1 MTMNKEKQKKLEK
14 KGWGFGS
21 AKEFLGLSDE
31 ESAYIELKIKLSSNL
46 RKLRKEQK
54 ITQVELA
61 KILKSSQSR
70 VAKIETGDPSVSLDL
85 IIRSLLALGT
95 SRKDIARTISS

>member
-1 MTMNKEKQKKLEK
+1 MNKEKEK
-14 KGWGFGS
+14 RLAKNGWRIGT

-31 ESAYIELKIKLSSNL
+31 ESAYVELKIKLSTNL
-46 RKLRKEQK
+46 RKLRTEQK

-70 VAKIETGDPSVSLDL
+70 VAKIETGDPSVSIDL

-95 SRKDIARTISS
+95 TQKDIAKAISS